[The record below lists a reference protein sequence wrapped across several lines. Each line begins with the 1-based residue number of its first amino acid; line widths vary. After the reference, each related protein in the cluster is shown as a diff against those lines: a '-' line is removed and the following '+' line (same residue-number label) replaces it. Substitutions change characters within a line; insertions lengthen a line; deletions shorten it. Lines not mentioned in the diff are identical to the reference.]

1 MTAISSIEGIFSF
14 QVLSSLGIGV
24 LLGFFVGALPGLTA
38 TMAIALLIPI
48 TFWLPPAAGLAML
61 IGVYNSAIFAGGIS
75 AILINTPGTPASI
88 ASTFDGYKIVKKG
101 YVSLAVWINTFYS
114 FIGGIFGCILLAVAA
129 FPIARFSLQF
139 GPAEYSALAVF
150 GLSMMISVSG
160 ESVVKGLIAGFLG
173 LAVTTIGLD
182 PMYATQ
188 RFSFDSPFLLA
199 HISFLPIMIGL
210 FGIGEILDQVVTP
223 LELCALSDLK
233 EKEKKKRLNL
243 KEIWA
248 TKIPVLISCLIS
260 VFIGAVP
267 GTGGDIAGVIS
278 WDQSRRIS
286 KEGKEYGKGSTE
298 ALAVTCAANNASLGG
313 AMTTMLSLG
322 LPGDA
327 PTAIMIGALMM
338 YGYIPGPLLFR
349 DHMDIVIVIVALMFL
364 ANIAFAL
371 LGFAGTTVF
380 AKLLKLPRS
389 WIALAV
395 FCFSLVG
402 SYALNNAALDVLI
415 CLIAGVVGFIFR
427 RTGFPLGPVIIALIL
442 GPIAEENI
450 IRALLL
456 AHGKASVFITRP
468 ISLVLIL
475 ASIASLFLSPIL
487 ARVMKQKEKPVE
499 NNPGL

>member
-1 MTAISSIEGIFSF
+1 MSAISSISGIFSF

-24 LLGFFVGALPGLTA
+24 LLGFFVGVLPGLTA

-114 FIGGIFGCILLAVAA
+114 VLGGIFGAIMLAIAA
-129 FPIARFSLQF
+129 FPIANFALEF
-139 GPAEYSALAVF
+139 GPAEYAALAVF
-150 GLSMMISVSG
+150 GLSMMITVSG
-160 ESVVKGLIAGFLG
+160 KSVAKGLIAGFLG

-188 RFSFDSPFLLA
+188 RFAFGSPFLLA

-210 FGIGEILDQVVTP
+210 FGIGEILDQVISP
-223 LELCALSDLK
+223 LKQGELADMK
-233 EKEKKKRLNL
+233 EREKKRHLSL
-243 KEIWA
+243 KEIWG
-248 TKIPVLISCLIS
+248 TKIPVGLSCLIS
-260 VFIGAVP
+260 VFIGAIP

-278 WDQSRRIS
+278 WDQSRRVS
-286 KEGKEYGKGSTE
+286 KEGSEYGKGSNE

-338 YGYIPGPLLFR
+338 YGYVPGPLLFR
-349 DHMDIVIVIVALMFL
+349 DHMDMVVVIVALMF
-364 ANIAFAL
+364 FAYL
-371 LGFAGTTVF
+371 FISLVGFTGTRVF
-380 AKLLKLPRS
+380 AKLLRLPRP
-389 WIALAV
+389 WISLAV

-402 SYALNNAALDVLI
+402 AYALNNAALDVLI

-456 AHGKASVFITRP
+456 AGGKASVFVTRP
-468 ISLVLIL
+468 ISLILIL
-475 ASIASLFLSPIL
+475 ASIASLFLAPIL
-487 ARVMKQKEKPVE
+487 NRLIKQKEQPA
-499 NNPGL
+499 